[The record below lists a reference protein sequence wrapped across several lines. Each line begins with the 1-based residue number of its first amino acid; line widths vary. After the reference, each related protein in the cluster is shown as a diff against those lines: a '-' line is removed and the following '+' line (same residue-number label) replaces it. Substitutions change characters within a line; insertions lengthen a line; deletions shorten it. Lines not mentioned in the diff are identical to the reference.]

1 MGQTD
6 QQQLVIIAQPRLTDD
21 WVTLRLEVNRN
32 LSPNQQTWLYYGA
45 KADEQNEERLATLM
59 PHRTDGIVGKLLSR
73 KSADS
78 EPVDLETGVE
88 NYVRHLLLLDV
99 PEGCSEEPEVLE

>member
-1 MGQTD
+1 M
-6 QQQLVIIAQPRLTDD
+6 PRCC
-21 WVTLRLEVNRN
+21 
-32 LSPNQQTWLYYGA
+32 
-45 KADEQNEERLATLM
+45 
-59 PHRTDGIVGKLLSR
+59 KLLSR